1 MKKIVINLIA
11 ICLGMMLTA
20 GASFAADTSTGFTT
34 DYSKDGLYYHN
45 IQFEDAI
52 VVQGLDLSTWQ
63 NQISVATFKKMK
75 AQGVDFVILRVGYS
89 NCLTKAADRN
99 RNLDDCFEVN
109 YENAREAGLEV
120 GAYYY
125 SVATSVAEAKKE
137 ANFTIEHI
145 EGKDITYPV
154 FIDAEDK
161 IQGDATSKSTLAKI
175 CNTFCQLVK
184 ESNPNLEVGVYSG
197 LNFFNN
203 QIGDIDP
210 EYVKW
215 VAQYNWRCQ
224 YEGEYI
230 MWQYG
235 SSGKLDGFE
244 KRVDCNFR
252 YFDDSYS
259 TGPGSLSD
267 ASIKLSKTS
276 YSFDGSQKK
285 PSATVSLNG
294 KTLREGIDYNLA
306 YYHNV
311 QAGTS
316 YVIAR
321 GIGSYC
327 DIKIASF
334 KINGVP
340 MTDFEIASIPNKKYT
355 GNAIKPTVK
364 VINSAS
370 GEVLTKSGNY
380 TVSYKNNTNVGTAT
394 VTVKGKGNLQGT
406 ITQTFKIVK
415 GTPTI
420 ECADSFSKNGKVT
433 FSLGVTTTG
442 DGKLTYTSSNP
453 EIATVSADGKV
464 KTLAVGE
471 AIITIKSSATNN
483 SNANSKDVTVKVV
496 GQVKGFMADE
506 VKANS
511 ASLSWTNILLAESYK
526 VYKYDSSSK
535 TYKLYEETA
544 ENYLDV
550 TGLKGNTTYKF
561 RVRLVDVNG
570 KLGAKS
576 ETLEFTTPL
585 PAMSGLKVKSKTST
599 SCTLS
604 WKKLSSAKGYK
615 IYKYNTKT
623 KKLTLVKTISKNS
636 TLSYKITKLKAGTK
650 YTYKVRTY
658 ADKVNGPLK
667 AITFTTK
674 AAE

>member
-34 DYSKDGLYYHN
+34 EYSNDGLFYHN
-45 IQFEDAI
+45 DQFANSI
-52 VVQGLDLSTWQ
+52 VVQGLDVSYWQ
-63 NQISVATFKKMK
+63 KEISVDTFKKFK
-75 AQGVDFVILRVGYS
+75 AQGVDFVILRVGYTNQES
-89 NCLTKAADRN
+89 KAANRSRN
-99 RNLDDCFEVN
+99 IDSFFETN
-109 YENAREAGLEV
+109 YQNAKEAGLEL

-125 SVATSVAEAKKE
+125 SVATSVKEVKKE
-137 ANFTIEHI
+137 AAFVLKHI
-145 EGKDITYPV
+145 EGKDFTYPI

-161 IQGDATSKSTLAKI
+161 IVANATTKAQFAGICDA
-175 CNTFCQLVK
+175 FCEEIKNGNEDVQ
-184 ESNPNLEVGVYSG
+184 PGIYSF
-197 LNFFNN
+197 LTYFQS
-203 QIGDIDP
+203 QIGDTNPDYP
-210 EYVKW
+210 KW
-215 VAQYNWRCQ
+215 VAQYNWRCN
-224 YEGEYI
+224 YVGDYI
-230 MWQYG
+230 MWQY
-235 SSGKLDGFE
+235 SSGGKLDGYSG
-244 KRVDCNFR
+244 RLDCNFR
-252 YFDDSYS
+252 YFDDSIK
-259 TGPGSLSD
+259 TDAISLSD
-267 ASIKLSKTS
+267 ATIKLSKTS
-276 YSFDGSQKK
+276 YDFDGSQKK
-285 PSATVSLNG
+285 PGVTVTYGG
-294 KTLREGIDYNLA
+294 KVLTEGVDYHLA

-316 YVIAR
+316 YAIAT
-321 GIGSYC
+321 GINGYHDC
-327 DIKIASF
+327 KIASF

-406 ITQTFKIVK
+406 ITKTFKIVK
-415 GTPTI
+415 GTAAI
-420 ECADSFSKNGKVT
+420 ECNDLFTKNGKCSFYLNAET
-433 FSLGVTTTG
+433 AG
-442 DGKLTYTSSNP
+442 DGELTYTSSNP

-471 AIITIKSSATNN
+471 AIITIESSATKN

-496 GQVKGFMADE
+496 GQVKDFMADE

-511 ASLSWTNILLAESYK
+511 ASLSWTSILLAETYK

-544 ENYLDV
+544 DNYLDV

-636 TLSYKITKLKAGTK
+636 TLSYKITKLKANTK

-667 AITFTTK
+667 AITFTTA